1 MLLWEDLR
9 SACTWQDQM
18 QATGVV
24 CLCNQCH
31 VSKLKERRQGAQL
44 VPSQSVVQLGVHSY
58 RGQRTAHVRPESY
71 NCFAVFSEKQLQ
83 SVPSNPFWSIN
94 HIYRSY

>member
-18 QATGVV
+18 QENGVV

-31 VSKLKERRQGAQL
+31 VSDFKERRQGPQM
-44 VPSQSVVQLGVHSY
+44 VPSQSVVQLGAQ
-58 RGQRTAHVRPESY
+58 RGQRIANVKPEFY
-71 NCFAVFSEKQLQ
+71 NSFAVFSEKQL
-83 SVPSNPFWSIN
+83 
-94 HIYRSY
+94 